1 MAALNRLGIEML
13 SGLGLPPVE
22 LVHLA
27 ADLGCAYISAGPM
40 QMPPQFNPL
49 GYPQWSLKDDPAYA
63 RQLKAALTDRGV
75 SISLGEG
82 FAVRPG
88 VAMRERGAEMDMM
101 AELGTR
107 GLGAVSMEPDTG
119 RARDELAVL
128 AEMAGERG
136 MLATIEFAPIQAVN
150 TLAAALDMVRHVNRP
165 NFGLLL
171 DAMHF
176 FRSGAMLDD
185 LPAIDPALIR
195 YAQLCDTPAGG
206 PGDDYMNEAM
216 FARLAPGEGE
226 LPLAGFVAAL
236 PHDIPLGLEVPM
248 RDWALTGHGPLERL
262 RPAVDA
268 ARKLLAAKG

>member
-1 MAALNRLGIEML
+1 MAATNRLGIEML

-27 ADLGCAYISAGPM
+27 ADLGCAHISVGPM

-63 RQLKAALTDRGV
+63 RQLKTALIDRG
-75 SISLGEG
+75 ISVTLGEG

-88 VAMRERGAEMDMM
+88 VEMRERGAEMDMM

-107 GLGAVSMEPDTG
+107 GLGAVSMEPDTA
-119 RARDELAVL
+119 RAGDELAAL
-128 AEMAGERG
+128 AEMAGDRG
-136 MLATIEFAPIQAVN
+136 MLATIEFAPGQEVDS
-150 TLAAALDMVRHVNRP
+150 LESALEMVRQVNRP

-176 FRSGAMLDD
+176 FRSGATLNE
-185 LPAIDPALIR
+185 LAPVDPALIR

-206 PGDDYMNEAM
+206 PGDDYMTEAM
-216 FARLAPGEGE
+216 FARRAPGEGE
-226 LPLAGFVAAL
+226 LPLAAFVAAL
-236 PHDIPLGLEVPM
+236 PRDIPLGLEVPNLAAAQAGESGHE
-248 RDWALTGHGPLERL
+248 RLGKAVAAARALTS
-262 RPAVDA
+262 
-268 ARKLLAAKG
+268 